1 MHQTWDDFNYSIF
14 VFAGA
19 LLIAA
24 TYWFLPK
31 SWGGA
36 RHFFTGPV
44 RPEDV
49 QIDENGEF
57 KEQKFIK
64 MPVNNNE
71 YTSTVNPHVSEVNVP
86 KTSLNE
92 HESPDGPQNREEKY
106 YEVPLDENFSS
117 PKKAG
122 PTSSDLA

>member
-1 MHQTWDDFNYSIF
+1 MNQTWDDFNYSIF
-14 VFAGA
+14 VFSGA
-19 LLIAA
+19 LFIAA

-49 QIDENGEF
+49 KLDENGEF

-64 MPVNNNE
+64 MPVNTIERTSTSNPHLSE
-71 YTSTVNPHVSEVNVP
+71 LKIPKTSTVEND
-86 KTSLNE
+86 
-92 HESPDGPQNREEKY
+92 SPDGPKTR
-106 YEVPLDENFSS
+106 
-117 PKKAG
+117 
-122 PTSSDLA
+122 